1 MFIVLISRGTPSKRD
16 PQWGGFEK
24 DQAEALANL
33 GHKIVVISVDSRF
46 RTYWRKIGITHYCI
60 NGIDYY
66 DNFLVPGVVTR
77 KLFGIKFNFFVK
89 KKLLQKLFE
98 RVVCEHGM
106 PDILYSHYLSNS
118 YLAINLKVKYH
129 LPLVAIEHWSQL
141 NCDVLSDYVAWLG
154 RNTYTKCDA
163 IISVSQSLR
172 RRLLQHFCV
181 DSTVVY
187 NLVASEFCG
196 NYSKGSL
203 DGKIRFV
210 STGSLL
216 YGKGYDLLINA
227 FSQLKL
233 PSEKWSLTIIG
244 EGQERKNLQTLIDR
258 VGLSDNIYLIGRK
271 VKLEIMQILSQSDVF
286 VLPSRSETFGVVY
299 IEAMMMGLPVIATVC
314 GGPEGFVRPS
324 DGLLIPVEDI
334 DSLSHAIKEM
344 YIGYSGYDR
353 EKIAQDSR
361 ARFSPE
367 VIAKQLIHIF
377 NKTILEYNQRY
388 L

>member
-1 MFIVLISRGTPSKRD
+1 MYILMISRGVPTKRD

-334 DSLSHAIKEM
+334 DSLSKAIQEM
-344 YIGYSGYDR
+344 YLHYDRFDR
-353 EKIAQDSR
+353 EKIAQESR

-377 NKTILEYNQRY
+377 NKTIIEYNQGK

>member
-1 MFIVLISRGTPSKRD
+1 MYILMISRGVPTKRD

-344 YIGYSGYDR
+344 YIGYSRYDR